1 MTQQT
6 IVEPRRINSF
16 LSAIDIITL
25 VFCGWILLYMAFGCT
40 RSPEAIKHI
49 PVYLAIFTGVLF
61 LAWLQKQPGWCYS
74 PDNPDKRYLALSF
87 VRSIYPVLLFGYF
100 YTSGHA
106 FNRIIFRDWLDPFFM
121 SIDKYIFG
129 YLPSLVWGKLYTHWA
144 VQELFHFA
152 YFCYYPMIAG
162 IPIYLYFTQKAAFKE
177 VIFNL
182 TFVFYC
188 CYTIYS
194 ILPVIGGRYIPEA
207 MALTKTYRG
216 GPFTHIMVFIYR
228 TSNHLGGA
236 FPSSHIAIAIVLTI
250 AALRFIG
257 PIGYI
262 CTVITFFLS
271 IATVFCHYHWF
282 IDAVFGIFTGIAGYY
297 LANYTRAYL
306 KKKGFE

>member
-1 MTQQT
+1 MTDSSIT
-6 IVEPRRINSF
+6 ANRKTSFF
-16 LSAIDIITL
+16 LSAIDLITL
-25 VFCGWILLYMAFGCT
+25 IFCGWILLYMCFGIT
-40 RSPEAIKHI
+40 RSPEVIKHI
-49 PVYLAIFTGVLF
+49 PVYLAIFVGVLF
-61 LAWLQKQPGWCYS
+61 LAWLQKQPGWSYD
-74 PDNPDKRYLALSF
+74 PQNPSNRYQILSF
-87 VRSIYPVLLFGYF
+87 FRGLYPVLLFSYF

-121 SIDKYIFG
+121 GIDQFIFG
-129 YLPSLVWGKLYTHWA
+129 YLPSLVWGKLYSHWA
-144 VQELFHFA
+144 IQELFHFA

-162 IPIYLYFTQKAAFKE
+162 IPIYLYFTQKDAFRE

-194 ILPVIGGRYIPEA
+194 VLPVIGGRFLPEA

-236 FPSSHIAIAIVLTI
+236 FPSSHIAVAIVLTI
-250 AALRFIG
+250 SALKYIR
-257 PIGYI
+257 PLGYI

-271 IATVFCHYHWF
+271 LATVYCHYHWF
-282 IDAVFGIFTGIAGYY
+282 IDAVFGILTGIAGYY
-297 LANYTRAYL
+297 LANWTYYYL
-306 KKKGFE
+306 REKGFN

>member
-1 MTQQT
+1 MTDT
-6 IVEPRRINSF
+6 SITANRKTSFF
-16 LSAIDIITL
+16 LSAIDLITL
-25 VFCGWILLYMAFGCT
+25 IFCGWILLYMCFGIT
-40 RSPEAIKHI
+40 RSPEVIKHI
-49 PVYLAIFTGVLF
+49 PVYLAIFVGVLF
-61 LAWLQKQPGWCYS
+61 LAWLQKQPGWSYD
-74 PDNPDKRYLALSF
+74 PQNPSNRYQILSF
-87 VRSIYPVLLFGYF
+87 FRGLYPVLLFGYF

-121 SIDKYIFG
+121 GIDQFIFG
-129 YLPSLVWGKLYTHWA
+129 YLPSLVWGKLYSHWA
-144 VQELFHFA
+144 IQELFHFA

-162 IPIYLYFTQKAAFKE
+162 IPIYLYFTQKDAFRE

-194 ILPVIGGRYIPEA
+194 VLPVIGGRFLPEA

-250 AALRFIG
+250 SALKYIR
-257 PIGYI
+257 PLGYI

-271 IATVFCHYHWF
+271 LATVYCHYHWF
-282 IDAVFGIFTGIAGYY
+282 IDAVFGILTGIAGYY
-297 LANYTRAYL
+297 LANWTYYYL
-306 KKKGFE
+306 REKGFN